1 MTSLAGDLRRR
12 SERSKSRRPVC
23 HRLTSSRTPWHVAT
37 VDRLPDHLG
46 VAARP
51 ERFGLHLRDREL
63 CLEGVPLARIA
74 AEQGTPTYAY
84 SSAEIVA
91 RLDSLVRAVGH
102 RPTMFCYAVK
112 ANGALAV
119 LRLLARQGAG
129 ADIVS
134 GGELAR
140 ALHAGISPEKIVFSG
155 VGKTNAEI
163 DAAIGVGVRS
173 INLESVEELEQV
185 TARARALDRTAWVS
199 LRVNPDIDPKT
210 HPYLATG
217 LREAKFGIAMA
228 DAPAVAR
235 RAHAE
240 PALRLRGLGCHI
252 GSQITDVGPFVDSVA
267 RLRALWEAL
276 AAEGIEVPCIDL
288 GGGLGIPYC
297 PDDPDLDV
305 AAWGRAIDEAVA
317 GLPVELL
324 FEPGRYLVGNAGVLL
339 TRVLGRKHGREKT
352 FVIVDA
358 AMNDLVRPALYDAYH
373 AIVPVRA
380 EGGEAEVVDV
390 VGPVCESGDFL
401 ALGRPMA
408 PTQPGDVLAVLGAGA
423 YGMSMAST
431 YNTRPLAAEVLVHGE
446 TVDLIRP
453 RQTVE
458 ELLAAERVPRWLTAG

>member
-1 MTSLAGDLRRR
+1 MA
-12 SERSKSRRPVC
+12 
-23 HRLTSSRTPWHVAT
+23 A

-46 VAARP
+46 VTARP
-51 ERFGLHLRDREL
+51 ERFGLHVRAGEL
-63 CLEGVPLARIA
+63 CLEEVPLSRIA
-74 AEQGTPTYAY
+74 AEHGTPTYAY
-84 SSAEIVA
+84 ASARIEA
-91 RLDSLVRAVGH
+91 RFDALVGAVGH
-102 RPTMFCYAVK
+102 RPTTFCYAVK

-119 LRLLARQGAG
+119 LRLLARRGAG

-134 GGELAR
+134 GGELVR
-140 ALHAGISPEKIVFSG
+140 ALRAGIPADKIVFSG
-155 VGKTNAEI
+155 VGKTDAEL
-163 DAAIGVGVRS
+163 DAAIAAGVRS
-173 INLESVEELEQV
+173 INLESAEELDQV
-185 TARARALDRTAWVS
+185 AARARALGRVATIS

-217 LREAKFGIAMA
+217 MRVAKFGIAMA

-240 PALRLRGLGCHI
+240 PCLRLYAIGCHI
-252 GSQITDVGPFVDSVA
+252 GSQIVEVGPFVDSVA

-276 AAEGIEVPCIDL
+276 AAEGIRFPCLDL
-288 GGGLGIPYC
+288 GGGLGIPYR

-305 AAWGRAIDEAVA
+305 PAWGRAVDQAVA
-317 GLPVELL
+317 GLPVELV

-339 TRVLGRKHGREKT
+339 TRVLGRKRGQDKT

-373 AIVPVRA
+373 AIVPVRVPA
-380 EGGEAEVVDV
+380 GDAPTEVADV

-401 ALGRPMA
+401 ALGR
-408 PTQPGDVLAVLGAGA
+408 TLSVTHPGDVLAVLGAGA

-431 YNTRPLAAEVLVHGE
+431 YNTRPLAAEVLVRGE
-446 TVDLIRP
+446 SVEVIRP

-458 ELLAAERVPRWLTAG
+458 ELLAVERMPSWLTD